1 MGIAASGEYV
11 VARGALG
18 GNGLAGKTPEI
29 PDFPVEK
36 PGAEAM
42 PDGLTGK
49 GL

>member
-1 MGIAASGEYV
+1 MGIAVSGEYT

-29 PDFPVEK
+29 PDFPVRY
-36 PGAEAM
+36 PGAEAI
-42 PDGLTGK
+42 PVGLTGR